1 MGRPVRHP
9 RAAPLAARCRFVYI
23 GLVRPGGAALVR
35 PDGIIAWRTSA
46 VPEDPR
52 SVLADVLAQLVSRPA
67 LVSA

>member
-1 MGRPVRHP
+1 
-9 RAAPLAARCRFVYI
+9 
-23 GLVRPGGAALVR
+23 LVR